1 MRSLLGVIFLSWLA
15 STATVER
22 GPVPDP
28 KLTPGDTLG
37 ATRVDICTPSYT
49 KVACAVQ
56 ALLSLFGIAAKLYSV

>member
-28 KLTPGDTLG
+28 KLTPGDKLG

-49 KVACAVQ
+49 KVVQ
-56 ALLSLFGIAAKLYSV
+56 APLSLFGIAAKLHSV